1 MFLCHKES
9 TDRRSDGRRESQ
21 ITEMTELRA
30 YATSVAG
37 AIPVAVCW
45 GLLAV
50 FVIGAVGLLL
60 WKGVRTGGRYVS
72 ALALSE
78 WIALVLCATVIFR
91 STKAE
96 RGFRLI
102 PFSSYWDF
110 GPHGYLLAMVAENL
124 LNVVLFLPVGI
135 LLGCGFKGVTWKRAL
150 VIGLVLSIAIEVL
163 QFVFKKGFCE
173 VDDVMHN
180 ALGSLIGFG
189 IYKMVTQ
196 KLVRYAICSL

>member
-1 MFLCHKES
+1 MVEVKV
-9 TDRRSDGRRESQ
+9 
-21 ITEMTELRA
+21 
-30 YATSVAG
+30 YATTVAG
-37 AIPVAVCW
+37 AIPVAVYW
-45 GLLAV
+45 GLLAM
-50 FVIGAVGLLL
+50 FVIGVVVLLL

-78 WIALVLCATVIFR
+78 WMALVLCATVIFR

-110 GPHGYLLAMVAENL
+110 GPHGYLLEMVAENL

-135 LLGCGFKGVTWKRAL
+135 LLGCGVWRMTWKRVL

-163 QFVFKKGFCE
+163 QFMFKKGFCE

-180 ALGSLIGFG
+180 ALGSLVGYG

-196 KLVRYAICSL
+196 KAQKR

>member
-1 MFLCHKES
+1 MIE
-9 TDRRSDGRRESQ
+9 
-21 ITEMTELRA
+21 IRA
-30 YATSVAG
+30 YATTIASTIPIVVYWG
-37 AIPVAVCW
+37 ALVV
-45 GLLAV
+45 L
-50 FVIGAVGLLL
+50 VIGVLILLC
-60 WKGVRTGGRYVS
+60 WKGLKTGGRYASVLLLVEWV
-72 ALALSE
+72 ALM
-78 WIALVLCATVIFR
+78 LCATVIFR
-91 STKAE
+91 TASAE

-110 GPHGYLLAMVAENL
+110 GPHGYLLEMVGENL

-150 VIGLVLSIAIEVL
+150 LIGLVLSIAIEVL

-180 ALGSLIGFG
+180 TFGCLIGYG

-196 KLVRYAICSL
+196 IIKSHR

>member
-1 MFLCHKES
+1 MVEVKV
-9 TDRRSDGRRESQ
+9 
-21 ITEMTELRA
+21 
-30 YATSVAG
+30 YATTVAG
-37 AIPVAVCW
+37 AIPVAVYW
-45 GLLAV
+45 GLLAM
-50 FVIGAVGLLL
+50 FVIGVVVLLL
-60 WKGVRTGGRYVS
+60 WKGVRAGGRYVS

-78 WIALVLCATVIFR
+78 WMALVLCATVIFR

-110 GPHGYLLAMVAENL
+110 GPHGYLLEMVAENL

-135 LLGCGFKGVTWKRAL
+135 LLGCGVWRMTWKRAL
-150 VIGLVLSIAIEVL
+150 LIGCCLSGAIEAL
-163 QFVFKKGFCE
+163 QLGFQKGFCE

-180 ALGSLIGFG
+180 ALGSLVGYG

-196 KLVRYAICSL
+196 KSQKR

>member
-1 MFLCHKES
+1 MIEVKV
-9 TDRRSDGRRESQ
+9 
-21 ITEMTELRA
+21 
-30 YATSVAG
+30 YATTVAG
-37 AIPVAVCW
+37 AIPGAVYW

-50 FVIGAVGLLL
+50 FVIGAIGLLL

-110 GPHGYLLAMVAENL
+110 GPHGYLLEMVAENL

-135 LLGCGFKGVTWKRAL
+135 LLGCGFKGMTWKRAL
-150 VIGLVLSIAIEVL
+150 LTGCGLSVAIELL
-163 QFVFKKGFCE
+163 QLVFQKGFCE
-173 VDDVMHN
+173 TDDVIHN
-180 ALGSLIGFG
+180 MAGCLIGYG
-189 IYKMVTQ
+189 LWRVCCIRLHT
-196 KLVRYAICSL
+196 S